1 MSVTAEKQKCCISSE
16 TDERKSAEW
25 KKKKSRAAFSD
36 VSPNDRSVKSLKWAF
51 FFLKYDMW
59 ISVAY
64 VPHTPTPNS
73 VQT

>member
-1 MSVTAEKQKCCISSE
+1 MSQLKNKNAAFHQKQMKGNLLNE
-16 TDERKSAEW
+16 
-25 KKKKSRAAFSD
+25 KKKSRAAFSD

-51 FFLKYDMW
+51 FFLKYDIMW